1 MFDKLD
7 GIEAR
12 YQEIEQSLA
21 DGAILSDYS
30 KVAALAQERAE
41 LQPIV
46 EAYQH
51 YRRAKTQRADA
62 QALFESERDPELR
75 AMAREEMTSLDEQIE
90 RLEAELKRLLLPKD
104 PRDEKNVI
112 LEIRAG
118 TGGDEAGLF
127 AADLLRMYMR
137 YAESKGW
144 ETELMSANESGI
156 GGYSTVTVF
165 VKGRG
170 AFSRLKYESGVHRV
184 QRVPATESQGRI
196 HTSTAT
202 VAVLAE
208 MDEVD
213 VHIDPKDIIFEVR
226 RSQGAGGQSV
236 NTTDSAVRLTHIP
249 TGIVV
254 DVQDER
260 KQLQNRIK
268 AMNILRARLYEMEVE
283 RRRQEQDSTR
293 RSQVG
298 SGERS
303 EKIRTYNFPQ
313 NRVTDHRIG
322 KTMYNLTAFLDGEID
337 DFIDELATREQ
348 AEKLGMGAQTVSTA
362 NDD

>member
-12 YQEIEQSLA
+12 YQEIERSLA
-21 DGAILSDYS
+21 DNAILSDYS

-46 EAYQH
+46 ETYQQ
-51 YRRAKTQRADA
+51 YRRARQQRADT
-62 QALFESERDPELR
+62 QAMLESERDPELR
-75 AMAREEMTSLDEQIE
+75 AMARDEMLSLDAQIE
-90 RLEAELKRLLLPKD
+90 QLEAELKRLLLPKD

-144 ETELMSANESGI
+144 QTEIMSANESGI

-184 QRVPATESQGRI
+184 QRVPAPRAKGA
-196 HTSTAT
+196 STPP
-202 VAVLAE
+202 L
-208 MDEVD
+208 
-213 VHIDPKDIIFEVR
+213 R
-226 RSQGAGGQSV
+226 RSLCSPRWTKSTSRSIPKTWSLKCGARKAPA
-236 NTTDSAVRLTHIP
+236 DSPSIRP
-249 TGIVV
+249 TPPC
-254 DVQDER
+254 
-260 KQLQNRIK
+260 
-268 AMNILRARLYEMEVE
+268 A
-283 RRRQEQDSTR
+283 
-293 RSQVG
+293 
-298 SGERS
+298 
-303 EKIRTYNFPQ
+303 
-313 NRVTDHRIG
+313 
-322 KTMYNLTAFLDGEID
+322 
-337 DFIDELATREQ
+337 
-348 AEKLGMGAQTVSTA
+348 
-362 NDD
+362 

>member
-12 YQEIEQSLA
+12 YHEIERLLA
-21 DGAILSDYS
+21 DPATLSDYS

-46 EAYQH
+46 EAYQQ
-51 YRRAKTQRADA
+51 YRRAQQQRADA

-75 AMAREEMTSLDEQIE
+75 AMARDEVANLDEQIE
-90 RLEAELKRLLLPKD
+90 TLEAELKRLLLPKD

-137 YAESKGW
+137 YAESKRW
-144 ETELMSANESGI
+144 ETEIMSANESGI

-268 AMNILRARLYEMEVE
+268 AMNILRARLYQMEME
-283 RRRQEQDSTR
+283 RQRQEQDSLR

-298 SGERS
+298 TGERS

-322 KTMYNLTAFLDGEID
+322 KTSYNLAAFLDGDID

-348 AEKLGMGAQTVSTA
+348 AEKLGMGVQGVTA
-362 NDD
+362 ADDD